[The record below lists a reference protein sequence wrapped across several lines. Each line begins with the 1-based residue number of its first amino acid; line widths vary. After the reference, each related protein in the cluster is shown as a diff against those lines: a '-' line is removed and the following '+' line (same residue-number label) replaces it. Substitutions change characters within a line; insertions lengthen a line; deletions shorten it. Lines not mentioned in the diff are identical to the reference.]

1 MVNEV
6 TALGI
11 EVNIRKVKFESGS
24 CIPKVKTLYKTMHWI
39 Y

>member
-11 EVNIRKVKFESGS
+11 EVNICKVKFESVS
-24 CIPKVKTLYKTMHWI
+24 CIPKVKTLYKMMHWI